1 MLTPAEVFRR
11 ERALGAPFDL
21 RLADGETVRVD
32 ALLRLLP
39 GRRLTARVTRGGTT
53 QLMKLFASRRERT
66 RELCGLTALA
76 AAAIPAPRL
85 LDALPDAVFTS
96 YIDGARTLAQ
106 CMHEPADQEPLLR
119 QALALLE
126 RLHAAGL
133 MHADPHFD
141 NFLVTDDGT
150 IHLVDAGAIRPRR
163 WWVSHDADRALF
175 CSQLPLAVRTP
186 LWIALGAEAASL
198 RAAIGRSD
206 RWRAR
211 WLAAKP
217 TRNCSEFAAEQGARR
232 RQWWRQW

>member
-106 CMHEPADQEPLLR
+106 CMHEPAD
-119 QALALLE
+119 
-126 RLHAAGL
+126 
-133 MHADPHFD
+133 
-141 NFLVTDDGT
+141 
-150 IHLVDAGAIRPRR
+150 
-163 WWVSHDADRALF
+163 
-175 CSQLPLAVRTP
+175 
-186 LWIALGAEAASL
+186 
-198 RAAIGRSD
+198 
-206 RWRAR
+206 
-211 WLAAKP
+211 
-217 TRNCSEFAAEQGARR
+217 
-232 RQWWRQW
+232 